1 MNNLNGYIMR
11 EQVRDVVPS
20 IMNSQLG
27 RQDADWDQSLPFY
40 AVAAVSLVYFCA
52 MVFSG

>member
-1 MNNLNGYIMR
+1 MNNMNGYIMK
-11 EQVRDVVPS
+11 EQVRNVVPS
-20 IMNSQLG
+20 IMSSQLS
-27 RQDADWDQSLPFY
+27 RRDTDWDQSLPFY